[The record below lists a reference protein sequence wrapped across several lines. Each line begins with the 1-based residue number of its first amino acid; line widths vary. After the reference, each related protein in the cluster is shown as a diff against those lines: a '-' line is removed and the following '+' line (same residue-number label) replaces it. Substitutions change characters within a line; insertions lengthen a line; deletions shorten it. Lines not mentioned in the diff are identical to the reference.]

1 MNIIS
6 IEYMIDIRLQPTE
19 CNLDIGCTYCM
30 FIYVY
35 VYIYIYMYLYT
46 RISVATLSNSSLIR
60 FKKFKFVKLT
70 LNFLF
75 INFMTL
81 GLLL

>member
-35 VYIYIYMYLYT
+35 IYIYMYLYT

-60 FKKFKFVKLT
+60 FKILKFVKL
-70 LNFLF
+70 
-75 INFMTL
+75 I
-81 GLLL
+81 

>member
-35 VYIYIYMYLYT
+35 IYIYIYVYLYT
-46 RISVATLSNSSLIR
+46 RIPVATLPDSSPPLA
-60 FKKFKFVKLT
+60 LQ
-70 LNFLF
+70 
-75 INFMTL
+75 
-81 GLLL
+81 GGSAYGPYE